1 MKPII
6 YENNP
11 IHSSEHQDRPQYINH
26 LVSQLATSVFA
37 PANTRKVQRRPP
49 APPSTMSGLYT
60 AARDQ
65 WARMWCVKLPAWLGH
80 HLNPL

>member
-60 AARDQ
+60 AAKISEPACGV
-65 WARMWCVKLPAWLGH
+65 WSCLPD
-80 HLNPL
+80 